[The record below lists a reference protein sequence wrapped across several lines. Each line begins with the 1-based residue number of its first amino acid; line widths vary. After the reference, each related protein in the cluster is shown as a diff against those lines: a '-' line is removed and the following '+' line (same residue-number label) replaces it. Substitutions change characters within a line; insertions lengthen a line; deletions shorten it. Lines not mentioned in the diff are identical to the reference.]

1 MIHRQSGFTI
11 LEMIISIMI
20 SAMLMTA
27 SLTIYKQISKSAFMV
42 QKITNQDTQMM
53 VLYNRLTSDLQG
65 LSPLW
70 FTTEHYEQLAKAK
83 KTDSAQKIPDIP
95 SSSNFGSQKRNNFLY
110 AQSQNNQFEVLT
122 FITTNAL
129 QVFGDKQIRT
139 VRIAYVLQPDPSHP
153 NTFKLMRK
161 EENTISGDFDLEKL
175 KNGKLSQIAHKI
187 TKCSIEYGFIKPTK
201 KSEQKETVDK
211 APQFTFVSQ
220 WGQQQDKQKEEEKMP
235 LLPDIIK
242 LTMKIQY
249 QPDQEE
255 KSYELLCPIPTC
267 HATAIKSF
275 AQKRQETEKPQMMT
289 SSQSSSAVPSTP
301 TPPTGAPNPGAV
313 LPPSNTAAANTTL
326 TSPQA
331 APLDATIA
339 QEATA

>member
-1 MIHRQSGFTI
+1 MIHRQSGFSI

-42 QKITNQDTQMM
+42 QKVTSLDTQIMI
-53 VLYNRLTSDLQG
+53 LHNRLSTDLQG
-65 LSPLW
+65 LYPLW

-83 KTDSAQKIPDIP
+83 KSDKNPEIPTSA
-95 SSSNFGSQKRNNFLY
+95 NFGSKKRNNFLY
-110 AQSQNNQFEVLT
+110 AQSQNNQFEILT
-122 FITTNAL
+122 FITSNAL

-139 VRIAYVLQPDPSHP
+139 VRIVYVLQPDPSHP

-161 EENTISGDFDLEKL
+161 EEDAISGDFDLEKL
-175 KNGKLSQIAHKI
+175 KNGKLNQIAHKI
-187 TKCSIEYGFIKPTK
+187 TKCTIEYGYIKPTK
-201 KSEQKETVDK
+201 QSEQQEPLDK

-220 WGQQQDKQKEEEKMP
+220 WGQQQDKQKEDEKMP

-255 KSYELLCPIPTC
+255 KSYELLCPIPAC

-275 AQKRQETEKPQMMT
+275 AQKRQEEEKP
-289 SSQSSSAVPSTP
+289 SP
-301 TPPTGAPNPGAV
+301 TPQTGLPNKNPGASATTPANNPSSPTS
-313 LPPSNTAAANTTL
+313 LTTTTNITPPVTPTQG
-326 TSPQA
+326 PQVPPA
-331 APLDATIA
+331 DATTMS
-339 QEATA
+339 ETAT